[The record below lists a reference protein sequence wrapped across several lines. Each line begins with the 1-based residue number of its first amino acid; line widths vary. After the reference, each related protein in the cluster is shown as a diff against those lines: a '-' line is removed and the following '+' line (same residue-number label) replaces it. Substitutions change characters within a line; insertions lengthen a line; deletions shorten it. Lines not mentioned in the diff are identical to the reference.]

1 MVIYKLITYLL
12 ILAGVCLQTLVFA
25 SLLRPISYS
34 LRAQTALCGVVAIR
48 YQHHQQQSEK
58 TSHFR
63 RSCPLIR
70 NMSCAFKIEKS

>member
-1 MVIYKLITYLL
+1 MAQVDRSIEF
-12 ILAGVCLQTLVFA
+12 CDSSSS
-25 SLLRPISYS
+25 SLTINLS
-34 LRAQTALCGVVAIR
+34 LRAQTVLREAVAPC

-70 NMSCAFKIEKS
+70 NTSCAFKIEKS